1 MIRSNCRLD
10 AVSILVTGIRGKAR
24 VRGFFLAVGI
34 VAAAPSVYGQE
45 DDFFEKQVR
54 PILANNCYPCHG
66 PQSGEGQAG
75 LRLDSLAGMLRGGRS
90 GAALVPGKPDRS
102 LLIHAVNHDTFV
114 QMPPKKKLPLAE
126 IQTLTRWVEAGA
138 PWPNSPLSVQPERK
152 PEAPSEQPRFSEEQT
167 THWAFQPVR
176 ERLVPA
182 VADSRWPRSPID
194 QFLLAALEAKGLT
207 PADPADKRT
216 LIRRATIDLHGL
228 PPTPAEV
235 DAFLADETAEAFAKV
250 VNRLLASP
258 RYGERWGR
266 HWLDVARYADSNG
279 MDDNVVHGDA
289 WRYRDY
295 VIQAF
300 NDDKPYG
307 QFVREQL
314 AGDLMTDW
322 GDDNR
327 AEGLIATGFLMLG
340 PKMVG
345 EDDPVKQKLD
355 FADEQ
360 LATTSRA
367 FMALT
372 VDCARCHDHKFDPI
386 PTEDYY
392 SLLGIFTSTK
402 TVLSYRVTS
411 KLNATAL
418 YSESDEQRLTEI
430 ENKFDF
436 HDDFVTNSNQ
446 ATTPKEVLEEHKR
459 AIKLA
464 KQQYESIPKA
474 MAVGEGDIE
483 DLPVMI
489 RGSHLTPGALAPRG
503 FPRIL
508 AGRRNHPIGRGRSG
522 RLEFAEWLTQPDHP
536 LTARVMVNRIWKG
549 HFGEG
554 IVRSTDNFG
563 LLGGR
568 PDNLPLLDWLARKFV
583 GSGWSIKAMHRLIML
598 SSAYR
603 MGSNPNPRYAEVD
616 PENRLL
622 WRMTRRRM
630 EAEVIRDSLLAVSG
644 NLDNRVGG
652 KTLPHANFV
661 NLNDGK
667 SRDPALYASNGRSV
681 YLPVLRSALYE
692 VFETFDFANPSMI
705 NGKRSTTTVAP
716 QALFMMNSELVDRAS
731 LAVAERVVQENAH
744 DADRLQAAYRLV
756 HLRPPDRNE
765 SKRSMDFLKRYEQAI
780 AATESDSVKRRTLA
794 WQALCR
800 VLLSSNEFVYVM

>member
-1 MIRSNCRLD
+1 MRIRARAWLSGILLAAGMVSVVP
-10 AVSILVTGIRGKAR
+10 AVYA
-24 VRGFFLAVGI
+24 
-34 VAAAPSVYGQE
+34 QN

-66 PQSGEGQAG
+66 PASGEGQAG
-75 LRLDSLAGMLRGGRS
+75 LRLDSLAGMLEGGRS
-90 GAALVPGKPDRS
+90 GPALVPGKPDRS
-102 LLIHAVNHDTFV
+102 LFIHAVNHDTFV
-114 QMPPKKKLPLAE
+114 QMPPKTKLPLAE
-126 IQTLTRWVEAGA
+126 IRTLTRWVDEGA
-138 PWPNSPLSVQPERK
+138 PWPNSPIPQRPPAA
-152 PEAPSEQPRFSEEQT
+152 PEAPSEQPRFTEEQT
-167 THWAFQPVR
+167 AHWAFQPVR
-176 ERLVPA
+176 EPETPA
-182 VADSRWPRSPID
+182 VVDSEWPASPID
-194 QFLLAALEAKGLT
+194 HFLLAALESKGLT
-207 PADPADKRT
+207 PAEPADKRT

-228 PPTPAEV
+228 PPTSSEV
-235 DAFLADETAEAFAKV
+235 QAFLADQTPQAFENV
-250 VNRLLASP
+250 VDRLLASP

-279 MDDNVVHGDA
+279 MDDNIVHGDA

-300 NDDKPYG
+300 NDDKPYD

-367 FMALT
+367 LMALT

-386 PTEDYY
+386 PTQDYY

-402 TVLSYRVTS
+402 TVLTYRVTS

-418 YSESDEQRLTEI
+418 SSAEDEERLSAIESS
-430 ENKFDF
+430 FDF
-436 HDDFVTNSNQ
+436 HDDFVTNSNK
-446 ATTPKEVLEEHKR
+446 ATTPEDVLDEHKE

-464 KQQYESIPKA
+464 KKQYESIPKA
-474 MAVGEGDIE
+474 MAVGEGDID

-489 RGSHLTPGALAPRG
+489 RGSHLTPGDPAPRR

-508 AGRRNHPIGRGRSG
+508 AGSQDRAIAPNRSG
-522 RLEFAEWLTQPDHP
+522 RLELAEWLTKPDHP
-536 LTARVMVNRIWKG
+536 LTARVMVNRIWKD

-563 LLGGR
+563 LLGDR
-568 PDNLPLLDWLARKFV
+568 PDNLALLDWLALRFV
-583 GSGWSIKAMHRLIML
+583 ESGWSVKALHRLIMR

-603 MGSNPNPRYAEVD
+603 MGSAPNPLYAETD

-622 WRMTRRRM
+622 WRMNRRRM
-630 EAEVIRDSLLAVSG
+630 EAEVIRDALLAVSG
-644 NLDNRVGG
+644 KLEHMSGG

-667 SRDPALYASNGRSV
+667 SRDPALYASHRRSV

-692 VFETFDFANPSMI
+692 VFETFDFANPSTI
-705 NGKRSTTTVAP
+705 KGKRSNTTVAP
-716 QALFMMNSELVDRAS
+716 QALFMMNSELMDQAS
-731 LAVAERVVQENAH
+731 LAVAKRVVRENP
-744 DADRLQAAYRLV
+744 DDVDRLDAVYRRI
-756 HLRPPDRNE
+756 HLRPPASDEAARW
-765 SKRSMDFLKRYEQAI
+765 MDFLGRYEKVLAP
-780 AATESDSVKRRTLA
+780 AESDPAKRQLPA